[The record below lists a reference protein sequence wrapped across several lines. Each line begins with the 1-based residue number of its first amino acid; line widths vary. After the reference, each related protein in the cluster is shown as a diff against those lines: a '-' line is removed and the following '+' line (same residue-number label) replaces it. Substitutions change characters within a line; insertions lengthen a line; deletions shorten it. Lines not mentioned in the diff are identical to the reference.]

1 MDPELQLNEAF
12 ERYYGRL
19 FAYCLANLEG
29 DEHAAMDAVD
39 TVFLTAKSKAADM
52 STVKDPELWLTA
64 IAKNVVRNIRKTEKR
79 YKYRYLLFDPLS
91 VSIEDQTRGTNLSWW
106 EKRAFSLLTVE
117 DELIGERKMSEE
129 ELGELKE
136 RLLGTLSG
144 EERELF
150 CSRYDDGV
158 STKQLAAR
166 MGISQDAVRARLTRI
181 SVKLVDRIK
190 IYFQNQRSF

>member
-12 ERYYGRL
+12 ERYYGQL

-29 DEHAAMDAVD
+29 DEQAATDAVD

>member
-29 DEHAAMDAVD
+29 DEQAAMDAVD

-150 CSRYDDGV
+150 CSRYDDGA